1 MAFEMIT
8 RRSFLRVGALAGA
21 ALMGGGLLSACSSN
35 EQPAAKA
42 DENQAKSG
50 QTQETQQPA
59 SQSGAESAQQS
70 AAGTGKVLVAYYSAQ
85 GHTKAVAETLA
96 DELGTDLFEIV
107 PQQPY
112 SAADL
117 NWNDDNSRVSR
128 EHDDESL
135 RDVPLAKATP
145 DNFADYDTVL
155 LGYPIW
161 WGIAAWPTDRFATG
175 NDFSG
180 KRVITFCTSSSSGL
194 GNSGQLLANAAGTGN
209 WEDGKRFSSSASDD
223 EVRTWA
229 RQI

>member
-8 RRSFLRVGALAGA
+8 RRNFVKISMLASA
-21 ALMGGGLLSACSSN
+21 AFVGGGMLSACTPAEQSST
-35 EQPAAKA
+35 
-42 DENQAKSG
+42 QASDSG
-50 QTQETQQPA
+50 AGQSSQSSASTSQQAQTQTQP
-59 SQSGAESAQQS
+59 SSDL
-70 AAGTGKVLVAYYSAQ
+70 GKVLVAYYSAQ

-96 DELGTDLFEIV
+96 DELGADLFEIV

>member
-1 MAFEMIT
+1 MAYEMIT
-8 RRSFLRVGALAGA
+8 RRNFVKIGMLASA
-21 ALMGGGLLSACSSN
+21 AFVGGGMLSACAPAEQSST
-35 EQPAAKA
+35 
-42 DENQAKSG
+42 QASDSG
-50 QTQETQQPA
+50 AGQSSQSSASTSQQAQTQTQP
-59 SQSGAESAQQS
+59 SSGL
-70 AAGTGKVLVAYYSAQ
+70 GKVLVAYYSAQ
-85 GHTKAVAETLA
+85 GHTRAVAQTLA
-96 DELGTDLFEIV
+96 DELGADLFEVV

-117 NWNDDNSRVSR
+117 NWNDDNSRVSC

-135 RDVPLAKATP
+135 RDVPLEKATP

-161 WGIAAWPTDRFATG
+161 WGIAAWPTGRFATG

-180 KRVITFCTSSSSGL
+180 KRVITFCTSSSSDL
-194 GNSGQLLANAAGTGN
+194 ANSGQLLANAAGTGN
-209 WEDGKRFSSSASDD
+209 WEDGRRFPSSASED

>member
-1 MAFEMIT
+1 MAVEMIT
-8 RRSFLRVGALAGA
+8 RRNFVKISMLASA
-21 ALMGGGLLSACSSN
+21 AFVGGGMLSACAPAERSST
-35 EQPAAKA
+35 
-42 DENQAKSG
+42 QASDSG
-50 QTQETQQPA
+50 AGQSSQNSASTSQQAQTQTQP
-59 SQSGAESAQQS
+59 SSDL
-70 AAGTGKVLVAYYSAQ
+70 GKVLVAYYSAQ

-96 DELGTDLFEIV
+96 DELGADLFEIV
-107 PQQPY
+107 PEQPY

-135 RDVPLAKATP
+135 RDTPLAKATP

-155 LGYPIW
+155 VGYPIW
-161 WGIAAWPTDRFATG
+161 WAIAAWPTDHFATG

-194 GNSGQLLANAAGTGN
+194 ANSGQLLANAAGTGN
-209 WEDGKRFSSSASDD
+209 WEDGRRFPSSASED
-223 EVRTWA
+223 EVRAWA